1 LNIVVCT
8 QSFPRFSGD
17 VNAPFIF
24 NLAKALAKDEKITI
38 IAPHHASSAEYEEWE
53 DIPIHRFRYASDK
66 REVMAYTGS
75 MHKVALK
82 PWNWLLSWSFLRNAS
97 KAIRVESAK
106 ISADVLYAH
115 WILPS
120 GMFTA
125 KARKGEK
132 LVIHVHGTDF
142 NLMRKSRLLRRISIG
157 ILRKADGIICVSNE
171 QEQVIKRLVN
181 CPVTVES
188 MGVDLSLFNA
198 KPKEEFN
205 KKVLFVGRITQ
216 AKGVDHIVAAAR
228 IMPDWNFTIVGDG
241 PYLPQLKEG
250 AAGLL
255 NMAFSGAVANH
266 ELPKYYHEADLFLL
280 PSQREG
286 MPVSIIE
293 SLACGTPVIAT
304 DVGQISE
311 LIINGENGQLIDESA
326 ESIEVALNSI
336 ATQGTWQQM
345 SRNAAGSVSDRDMN
359 EVAKR
364 ISSFMEG
371 LL

>member
-1 LNIVVCT
+1 MNIVVCT
-8 QSFPRFSGD
+8 QSFPRFKGD

-24 NLAKALAKDEKITI
+24 NLAKALSKHEKITI
-38 IAPHHASSAEYEEWE
+38 IAPHHAASVEREEWE
-53 DIPIHRFRYASDK
+53 GVPIHRFRYASDK

-75 MHKVALK
+75 MHTVALK
-82 PWNWLLSWSFLRNAS
+82 PWNWLLSRSFLRKAS

-142 NLMRKSRLLRRISIG
+142 NLMQKSRLLRRISIG
-157 ILRKADGIICVSNE
+157 ILRKADGILCVSKE
-171 QEQVIKRLVN
+171 QEKVIKRLVN
-181 CPVTVES
+181 CPVAVES
-188 MGVDLSLFNA
+188 MGVDLSVFKA
-198 KPKEEFN
+198 KPKQEFN

-228 IMPDWNFTIVGDG
+228 IMPDWHFTIVGDG
-241 PYLPQLKEG
+241 PYLSELKES
-250 AAGLL
+250 AERLVNL
-255 NMAFSGAVANH
+255 TFTGAVDNID
-266 ELPKYYHEADLFLL
+266 LPNFYHDADLFIL

-311 LIINGENGQLIDESA
+311 LVINGENGQLIEASG

-336 ATQGTWQQM
+336 AAQGTWQIM
-345 SRNAAGSVSDRDMN
+345 SRNAPSSVSDRDMN

-364 ISSFMEG
+364 ISAFMEG
-371 LL
+371 L

>member
-1 LNIVVCT
+1 MNIVVCT
-8 QSFPRFSGD
+8 QSFPRFKGD

-24 NLAKALAKDEKITI
+24 NLAKALSKHEKVVIV
-38 IAPHHASSAEYEEWE
+38 APHHASSAEHEEWE
-53 DIPIHRFRYASDK
+53 GIPIHRFRYASDK

-82 PWNWLLSWSFLRNAS
+82 PWNWLLSRTFLRKAS
-97 KAIRVESAK
+97 KAIRAESAK

-142 NLMRKSRLLRRISIG
+142 NLMRKSRILRRISVG
-157 ILRKADGIICVSNE
+157 ILRKADGILCVSKE

-181 CPVTVES
+181 CPVAVES
-188 MGVDLSLFNA
+188 MGVDLSLFKV
-198 KPKEEFN
+198 KPKEDFN

-241 PYLPQLKEG
+241 PYLSELKES
-250 AAGLL
+250 AAKLV
-255 NMAFSGAVANH
+255 NVTFSGAVANLD
-266 ELPKYYHEADLFLL
+266 LPKYYHEADLFIL

-311 LIINGENGQLIDESA
+311 LVINGENGQLIDASA

-336 ATQGTWQQM
+336 AAQGTWQKM
-345 SRNAAGSVSDRDMN
+345 SRNAPSSVSDRDMN

-364 ISSFMEG
+364 ISAFMED
-371 LL
+371 L

>member
-1 LNIVVCT
+1 MNIVVCT
-8 QSFPRFSGD
+8 QSFPRFKGD

-24 NLAKALAKDEKITI
+24 NLAKALSKHEKISI
-38 IAPHHASSAEYEEWE
+38 VAPHHESSAEQEEWE
-53 DIPIHRFRYASDK
+53 DIQIHRFRYASDK
-66 REVMAYTGS
+66 RQIMAYTGS

-82 PWNWLLSWSFLRNAS
+82 PWNWLLSRSFLRKAS
-97 KAIRVESAK
+97 KSIRIESERV
-106 ISADVLYAH
+106 SADVLYAH
-115 WILPS
+115 WVLPS

-125 KARKGEK
+125 KARSGEK

-142 NLMRKSRLLRRISIG
+142 NLMRKSRLLRRISVG
-157 ILRKADGIICVSNE
+157 VLRKADGILCVSKE
-171 QEQVIKRLVN
+171 QEQVIKRLVS
-181 CPVTVES
+181 CPVAVES
-188 MGVDLSLFNA
+188 MGVDLSLFKS
-198 KPKEEFN
+198 KPKEEFD

-216 AKGVDHIVAAAR
+216 AKGVDHIVKAAR

-241 PYLPQLKEG
+241 PYLSELKES
-250 AAGLL
+250 ANKLV
-255 NMAFSGAVANH
+255 NVTFTGAVDNG

-311 LIINGENGQLIDESA
+311 IVINGENGQLIEESG

-336 ATQGTWQQM
+336 ATQGTWKQM
-345 SRNAAGSVSDRDMN
+345 SLNAPSSVSDRDMN

-364 ISSFMEG
+364 IISFMEE
-371 LL
+371 L

>member
-1 LNIVVCT
+1 VNIVVCT
-8 QSFPRFSGD
+8 QSFPRFEGD

-24 NLAKALAKDEKITI
+24 NLAKALSIHEKIAI
-38 IAPHHASSAEYEEWE
+38 VAPHHATSVEHEEW
-53 DIPIHRFRYASDK
+53 DGIPIHRFRYASDK

-82 PWNWLLSWSFLRNAS
+82 PWNWLLVRSFLNKAR
-97 KAIRVESAK
+97 KAIHAQSAK

-125 KARKGEK
+125 KARKGER

-142 NLMRKSRLLRRISIG
+142 NLMRKSRLLRRISVG
-157 ILRKADGIICVSNE
+157 ILRKADGILCVSKE

-181 CPVTVES
+181 CPVAVES
-188 MGVDLSLFNA
+188 MGVDLSVFKA
-198 KPKEEFN
+198 KPKEDFN

-216 AKGVDHIVAAAR
+216 AKGVEHIVAAAR
-228 IMPDWNFTIVGDG
+228 IMPDWDFTIVGDG
-241 PYLPQLKEG
+241 PYLSELKES
-250 AAGLL
+250 ASGLDNL
-255 NMAFSGAVANH
+255 NFTGAVANP
-266 ELPKYYHEADLFLL
+266 ELPKYYHEADLFIL

-311 LIINGENGQLIDESA
+311 LVINGENGQLIDASA

-336 ATQGTWQQM
+336 AAQGTWRRM
-345 SRNAAGSVSDRDMN
+345 SRNAPGSVSDRDMK

-364 ISSFMEG
+364 ISAFMEN
-371 LL
+371 L